1 MAEHVKNKQYYGNTR
16 PEMLKF
22 IPVNSQKILE
32 VGCGEGKFSAQ
43 LVRDDVETWAI
54 EPNVNSAKKASEKL
68 QKVLIGTIEDKID
81 EVPDDYFDVIIMND
95 VIEHLLEPWDDLQRL
110 KPKLKGDGVFI
121 SSIPNVR
128 YAKNLFNILFKR
140 DWKYTDDRI
149 LDITHY
155 RFFTKKSI
163 RRLFE
168 ENGYEV
174 QKIKGVNR
182 TKSFAFFPFALLFNV
197 LFLFSQLDIFYMQY
211 ATVAKKKKS
220 INQSSMA

>member
-1 MAEHVKNKQYYGNTR
+1 MSKHVKNNQYYGNTR

-22 IPVNSQKILE
+22 IPAEATKILE

-43 LVRDDVETWAI
+43 LTNEGVETWAI
-54 EPNVNSAKKASEKL
+54 EPNKSSVKSATEKL
-68 QKVLIGTIEDKID
+68 FKVLEGTIEEKVD
-81 EVPDDYFDVIIMND
+81 EVPDEYFDVIIMND
-95 VIEHLLEPWDDLQRL
+95 VIEHLLEPWDDIQRL
-110 KPKLKGDGVFI
+110 KSKLKDNGVFI

-128 YAKNLFNILFKR
+128 YAKNLFNMLFKR

-168 ENGYEV
+168 DNGYSV
-174 QKIKGVNR
+174 QKMKGVNR
-182 TKSFAFFPFALLFNV
+182 TKSLAFFPFATLFNI

-211 ATVAKKKKS
+211 ATVAKKKN
-220 INQSSMA
+220 I

>member
-1 MAEHVKNKQYYGNTR
+1 MSKHPKNNQYYGNTR
-16 PEMLKF
+16 PEMLQF
-22 IPVNSQKILE
+22 IPANAQKILE

-43 LVRDDVETWAI
+43 LRNDNNETWAI
-54 EPNVNSAKKASEKL
+54 EPNDISAKQASEKL
-68 QKVLIGTIEDKID
+68 FKVLKGTVEEKIT
-81 EVPDDYFDVIIMND
+81 ELPDNYFDVIIMND

-110 KPKLKGDGVFI
+110 KGKLKDDGVFV

-128 YAKNLFNILFKR
+128 YAKNLFNMLFKR

-155 RFFTKKSI
+155 RFFTRKSI

-168 ENGYEV
+168 ENGYVV
-174 QKIKGVNR
+174 QKMKGVNR
-182 TKSFAFFPFALLFNV
+182 TKSFAFFPFAVLFNI

-211 ATVAKKKKS
+211 ATVAKKKF
-220 INQSSMA
+220 